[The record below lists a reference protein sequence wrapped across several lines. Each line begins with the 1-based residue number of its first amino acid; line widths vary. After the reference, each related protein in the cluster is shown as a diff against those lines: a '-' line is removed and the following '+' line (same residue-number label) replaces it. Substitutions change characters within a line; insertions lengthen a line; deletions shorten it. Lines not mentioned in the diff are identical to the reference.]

1 MRQKESEQYDLS
13 EKISV
18 SFKDVVEDED
28 EDAGDIT
35 GMDNSDDTSTCIP
48 CNATFVL
55 EAGGFRRQMVRRL
68 IGFVVDVARGHCRL
82 DNIDETLKGSDE
94 AAQQVH
100 AAPACGLTLSKVE
113 YKILAC

>member
-1 MRQKESEQYDLS
+1 MFCCPLTQYKFYKSEDYFS
-13 EKISV
+13 
-18 SFKDVVEDED
+18 
-28 EDAGDIT
+28 
-35 GMDNSDDTSTCIP
+35 
-48 CNATFVL
+48 
-55 EAGGFRRQMVRRL
+55 R
-68 IGFVVDVARGHCRL
+68 FVVDVARGHCSL